1 MQREREHQEHQA
13 REQLEKQRKEGRR
26 QEKEEAMKALE
37 KKLLPHR
44 NNYQQKGGQMV
55 AWTTQP
61 NGLEHPPVITL
72 LDPTT
77 KEFLD
82 AFSTWHSTLLAM
94 GGPEAAKVA
103 AGWIAQLMTP
113 DTTGQDEVENFKSF
127 IADLLSGETIGSEP
141 FPLFTSVRA
150 FAVSSRGALA
160 GYASLTSPLH
170 QARSDTSS
178 AAAKRQ
184 KGGNEA
190 GEVSSVPAR
199 GS

>member
-1 MQREREHQEHQA
+1 
-13 REQLEKQRKEGRR
+13 
-26 QEKEEAMKALE
+26 
-37 KKLLPHR
+37 
-44 NNYQQKGGQMV
+44 
-55 AWTTQP
+55 
-61 NGLEHPPVITL
+61 
-72 LDPTT
+72 
-77 KEFLD
+77 
-82 AFSTWHSTLLAM
+82 M

-113 DTTGQDEVENFKSF
+113 DTTGQDEVENFKSS

-141 FPLFTSVRA
+141 FPLFTSARA
-150 FAVSSRGALA
+150 FAVSSGGPLA